1 MPECLITRYS
11 ALKSEQMQ
19 QKGLKIHLISLL
31 ERIALNRFFP
41 YIIFTSGIILS
52 IFLWQ
57 HLSSSQL
64 APLKSELKTKS
75 TSIKNDVKKSLESK
89 ILALKRMAIRWG
101 ARKDM
106 PFKEW
111 QVDAKAY
118 ISHYPGLKA
127 VEWADNTYHI
137 RWIEPLKGNE
147 RAMNLNILFNRER
160 EASLKGAGKKGTI
173 TLTPPLRLVQGYKAF
188 IAYVPVYVDE
198 EFKGFI
204 IGVFD
209 ISLTL
214 NHYLGD
220 LFSKNYYVKLYINNI
235 PAFQNYISEAEVK
248 KEFTTKETM
257 QIFDKTWSLEI
268 TPTQKFINGQ
278 ISLYPYWFLIGGILI
293 SALLAL
299 LISSLRTS
307 RENVELLKESE
318 LRFQLAVGAAQD
330 GIWDWEDVE
339 KPEVYWSP
347 QCSKLLGYDTQ
358 DVNQSY
364 NAFWPLLHPDDLVHT
379 KQMFHDHF
387 SKNKPFDI
395 NYRLQNKS
403 GEYNWFHV
411 QAVSVRDESGKV
423 LRMVGSMK
431 DINDRMLF
439 ETEQKRLIEMLT
451 RSNAELDDFAYIAS
465 HDLKEPLRAIRNH
478 STFLLEDYEDK
489 LDEDGVKK
497 LNRLIFLSQ
506 RMETLISDLLYFSR
520 LGQEKPKFQMTDMNT
535 MMDDLQDTMSEVLE
549 EKNAHIVLPDPL
561 PSIMCDSTRTTELF
575 RNLITNAIKYN
586 DSEKKI
592 IEIGCTPGNEYT
604 FYVRD
609 NGIGIAPDMFDS
621 VFRIF
626 KRLNKESAY
635 GEGTGVGLSFV
646 KKIIERNGGKIWLE
660 SEPGQGTTFFFT
672 FGTPA
677 QNALSA

>member
-1 MPECLITRYS
+1 
-11 ALKSEQMQ
+11 MQ

-41 YIIFTSGIILS
+41 YAIFISGIALS

-57 HLSSSQL
+57 QLSSSQL

-75 TSIKNDVKKSLESK
+75 TSIKNDVKKSLESN

-106 PFKEW
+106 SFNEW
-111 QVDAKAY
+111 QIDAKAY
-118 ISHYPGLKA
+118 LSHYPGLKA

-147 RAMNLNILFNRER
+147 RAMNLNILFNKER
-160 EASLKGAGKKGTI
+160 EQALRGASKKGTI

-188 IAYVPVYVDE
+188 IAYVPIYIDE
-198 EFKGFI
+198 KFNGFI
-204 IGVFD
+204 IGVYD

-220 LFSKNYYVKLYINNI
+220 LFSKDYHIRFYIDNI
-235 PAFQNYISEAEVK
+235 PAFQNYNNDDNLET
-248 KEFTTKETM
+248 EFTVKE
-257 QIFDKTWSLEI
+257 IFKVYDKTWSLEI
-268 TPTQKFINGQ
+268 TPTKKFIKDQ
-278 ISLYPYWFLIGGILI
+278 INLYPYWFLIGGILV
-293 SALLAL
+293 STLLAL
-299 LISSLRTS
+299 FISTLRTS
-307 RENVELLKESE
+307 RENIELLKDSD
-318 LRFQLAVGAAQD
+318 LRFQLSVAATQD
-330 GIWDWEDVE
+330 GIWDWKDVE
-339 KPEVYWSP
+339 KSEVYWSP
-347 QCSKLLGYDTQ
+347 QCSKLLGYGSEDI
-358 DVNQSY
+358 DQSY
-364 NAFWPLLHPDDLVHT
+364 NAFWPILHPEDLART

-387 SKNKPFDI
+387 KKQIPFDI
-395 NYRLQNKS
+395 NYRLQKKS

-411 QAVSVRDESGKV
+411 QAVSIHDENGKV

-439 ETEQKRLIEMLT
+439 ESEQNRLIKLLT

-489 LDEDGVKK
+489 LDDDGVKK

-506 RMETLISDLLYFSR
+506 RMEKLISDLLYFSR

-535 MMDDLQDTMSEVLE
+535 IMEDLQDTMHEILE
-549 EKNAHIVLPDPL
+549 EKNAHIILPDPL

-586 DSEKKI
+586 DNDKKI
-592 IEIGCTPGNEYT
+592 IEIGYIPGNEHT
-604 FYVRD
+604 FYVKD
-609 NGIGIAPDMFDS
+609 NGIGIEPEMFDS
-621 VFRIF
+621 IFRIF
-626 KRLNKESAY
+626 KRLNKETAY

-646 KKIIERNGGKIWLE
+646 KKIIERNGGKIWVE
-660 SEPGQGTTFFFT
+660 SEPGLGTTFFFT
-672 FGTPA
+672 FGDRAPK
-677 QNALSA
+677 ALSA